1 MFDRFQPTQEDTLL
15 SRLMIIKQEDTYEEY
30 RKKIEKYAA
39 PIPQTAED
47 VLREAFMNGLTLE
60 IKAEV
65 KGRHPVGFEDCMRKA
80 QAVNDRNV
88 ALKLAKEELGLNSA
102 TAQTNTNKSS
112 GAGGSKAQGKA

>member
-1 MFDRFQPTQEDTLL
+1 MLL

-30 RKKIEKYAA
+30 RKKIEKYSAL
-39 PIPQTAED
+39 IPQTAKD

-60 IKAEV
+60 TKAEV
-65 KGRHPVGFEDCMRKA
+65 KGCMREA